1 MSFVNTGR
9 HRARK
14 TAPSSIN
21 CDETAHATQRKNKK
35 GPVAGALVLPFMMLP
50 DYFFFFAGADFFFAA
65 AFLVAF
71 FID

>member
-1 MSFVNTGR
+1 MNFGNTGR
-9 HRARK
+9 HRDRK
-14 TAPSSIN
+14 SATRNISGSG
-21 CDETAHATQRKNKK
+21 TQRKNKK

>member
-1 MSFVNTGR
+1 MSFMNTGR
-9 HRARK
+9 RRDRK
-14 TAPSSIN
+14 TGTSSIN
-21 CDETAHATQRKNKK
+21 ESRGSMQNKK